1 MYVNKQPII
10 LPYCFNMSFK
20 SVNTILGIL
29 QVKAKW
35 QEPPLVRLTK
45 SWEEVVGAVVAKNT
59 KPVDLQRNT
68 LWVATKSAAWSQN
81 LSFERQ
87 HLLTKINAVLPYP
100 IDDIRFSTAH
110 WYRPPEVINKDSPS
124 LEEHPCY
131 FAVGELPRD
140 EKEEEEDNLNNHLN
154 NHLNNSSDS
163 TNSSQRA
170 FVNWSH
176 QIKQR
181 SLDFP
186 LCPNCQCSTP
196 PKELEHWGVCHLCA
210 AKTMK

>member
-1 MYVNKQPII
+1 
-10 LPYCFNMSFK
+10 MSFK

-35 QEPPLVRLTK
+35 QEPPLVGLIK

-68 LWVATKSAAWSQN
+68 LWVATKSAAWAQN

-87 HLLTKINAVLPYP
+87 HLLTKINAVLPHP

-110 WYRPPEVINKDSPS
+110 WYRPPEVVNKDSLP
-124 LEEHPCY
+124 EQHPCY
-131 FAVGELPRD
+131 FAPGESPRE
-140 EKEEEEDNLNNHLN
+140 EKQEEENLNNDLN
-154 NHLNNSSDS
+154 NGLNSDLNNSSDF

-186 LCPNCQCSTP
+186 LCPNCHCSTP
-196 PKELEHWGVCHLCA
+196 PKELQHWGVCHLCA